1 MSVRP
6 ESKIGK
12 PKNNYKSGKVLG
24 SISGCPKIHAWP
36 SVVIVYTVKE
46 SWEVCNEQEHYLK
59 YLFNLGPVRSTI
71 YHICNIP
78 GKNFNNDGKQK
89 INRNLSF
96 GFWLIF
102 CNFTSFFAPLRH
114 LWHLNDGNQ
123 LPGCR
128 LSSSYD
134 MYILYISR
142 IDYSQKISI
151 LVI

>member
-36 SVVIVYTVKE
+36 SVVIVYTVME

-96 GFWLIF
+96 GFWLILLQFYVVF
-102 CNFTSFFAPLRH
+102 CPFASSLTPQWRQPVARMLTFF
-114 LWHLNDGNQ
+114 Q
-123 LPGCR
+123 L
-128 LSSSYD
+128 
-134 MYILYISR
+134 
-142 IDYSQKISI
+142 
-151 LVI
+151 